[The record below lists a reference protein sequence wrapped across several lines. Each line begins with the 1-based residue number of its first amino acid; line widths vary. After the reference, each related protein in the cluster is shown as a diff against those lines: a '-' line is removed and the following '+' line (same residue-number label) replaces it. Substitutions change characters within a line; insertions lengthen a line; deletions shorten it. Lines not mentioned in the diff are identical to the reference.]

1 MDCDVGGYRTAL
13 ERLKMGLEGF
23 LEEGEY
29 WWAESMLE
37 DVEIALVLLEGWT
50 GKVEGVPEKGTR
62 GRPEIDE
69 CYIEVLRLLLGNGN
83 GGAKYGKRRE

>member
-1 MDCDVGGYRTAL
+1 VDCDVRGYRAAL

-29 WWAESMLE
+29 RWAESMLE

-50 GKVEGVPEKGTR
+50 GKGEGAPEKDAK

-69 CYIEVLRLLLGNGN
+69 CYIQVLRSLLGSGN
-83 GGAKYGKRRE
+83 GGAKYLKERE